1 MMLASDVYKTYSV
14 VYRYNIDFK
23 KRQKYLT
30 LDRKNVI
37 FQFSLTVCTFT
48 YEMPLIVICLKS
60 NITSFINLTFSS
72 NIICYSAILANK

>member
-1 MMLASDVYKTYSV
+1 MMLASDVYNTYSV

-23 KRQKYLT
+23 KRQRYLT

-37 FQFSLTVCTFT
+37 FQFSLIVCTFT